1 MKTGHPLERILQD
14 YENNKDR
21 FWRSELQYYKCL
33 HNLSMALEEAGLF
46 HKDATHRGNHQR
58 RILKTSRD
66 FFAKGL
72 CSDKIKTRIEKSE
85 NFEVLYKIV
94 DEHRGLGIGELTVYD
109 TTMRLGAFLEKQ
121 ERKRFRPLGVY
132 LHNGAMD
139 GAKKLLSCGLI
150 QGPLSSVVSIDVFR
164 TFSPGL
170 KRGKLKKSSVYIS
183 ITFSRVY

>member
-33 HNLSMALEEAGLF
+33 PNLSMPLEEAGLF
-46 HKDATHRGNHQR
+46 HKDAMHRGNHQR

-66 FFAKGL
+66 FFAKAL
-72 CSDKIKTRIEKSE
+72 CSDKIKTCIEKSE

-94 DEHRGLGIGELTVYD
+94 DELRGLGIGELTVYD

-121 ERKRFRPLGVY
+121 KRKRFRPLGVY
-132 LHNGAMD
+132 LHNGALD
-139 GAKKLLSCGLI
+139 GAKKLLSRGLI
-150 QGPLSSVVSIDVFR
+150 QGPLSSVVSIDVFSDI
-164 TFSPGL
+164 FPGL
-170 KRGKLKKSSVYIS
+170 ETWEIEEVLCLYKHN
-183 ITFSRVY
+183 F